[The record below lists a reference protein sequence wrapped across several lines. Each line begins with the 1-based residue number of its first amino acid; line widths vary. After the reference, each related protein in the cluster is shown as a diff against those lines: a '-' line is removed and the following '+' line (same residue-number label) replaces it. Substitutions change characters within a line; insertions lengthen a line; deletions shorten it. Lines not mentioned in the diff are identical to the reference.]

1 MDAGPKLYT
10 VELKKDIEEFGRCYI
25 PKAIMR
31 QERIGSGA
39 TVVFQT
45 TMDDGVGFNIHSSL

>member
-1 MDAGPKLYT
+1 METGPKLYT
-10 VELKKDIEEFGRCYI
+10 VELKKEERIEEFGRCYI

-39 TVVFQT
+39 TVVFQAT
-45 TMDDGVGFNIHSSL
+45 LDAEV